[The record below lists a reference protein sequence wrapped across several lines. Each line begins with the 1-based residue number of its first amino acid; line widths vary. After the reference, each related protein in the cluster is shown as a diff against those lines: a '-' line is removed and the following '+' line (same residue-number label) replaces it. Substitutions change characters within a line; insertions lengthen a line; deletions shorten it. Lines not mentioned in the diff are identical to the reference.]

1 LEKISRLNPLLE
13 AIRNSSDRVNKV
25 IIQEGMR
32 KTKIEEIIGLAKKKG
47 LPVFFMPRKSLDRID
62 RHHQGA
68 IGFVAS
74 KEYTTLEAILA
85 VSKVPFLVL
94 LDGIEDPQNLGAII
108 RTAESASVD
117 GIILPE
123 RRAAGLTGSVASV
136 SAGALEY
143 VKVARVKNLAQTM
156 EELRKRDVWLVGAE
170 GGQTNP
176 WHDFN
181 YTLPVGLV
189 FGSEGKGIRPLVRE
203 KCDKILSIPLLGKIT
218 SLNVAAAAA
227 VFIYEVV
234 RQRMEAAHE

>member
-13 AIRNSSDRVNKV
+13 AISSSDRVNKV

-32 KTKIEEIIGLAKKKG
+32 KTKIGEIVRQAKKKG
-47 LPVFFMPRKSLDRID
+47 LPVSFMPRKSLDRID

-68 IGFVAS
+68 IGFVAPTG
-74 KEYTTLEAILA
+74 YTTLEAILA

-94 LDGIEDPQNLGAII
+94 LDGVEDPQNLGAII
-108 RTAESASVD
+108 RTAESAGVD
-117 GIILPE
+117 GLILPE
-123 RRAAGLTGSVASV
+123 RRAVGLTGSVASV

-176 WHDFN
+176 WHDFD
-181 YTLPVGLV
+181 YTLPVALV
-189 FGSEGKGIRPLVRE
+189 FGSEGKGLRPLVRE

-234 RQRMEAAHE
+234 RQRMEEAHE